1 MDIKHFQTDIS
12 VDDLVIIIEDL
23 YYYHI
28 VNMYG
33 SKLNTD
39 YLNHIKD
46 KINKT
51 YHDYHQLRKYINPI
65 TDGMNGRCEYVAY
78 LIDHRI
84 SNVVKFTMD
93 PFISIRHDEISPIM
107 YLKNIADEHK
117 STIILSEIHWN
128 LNI

>member
-1 MDIKHFQTDIS
+1 
-12 VDDLVIIIEDL
+12 
-23 YYYHI
+23 
-28 VNMYG
+28 MYG